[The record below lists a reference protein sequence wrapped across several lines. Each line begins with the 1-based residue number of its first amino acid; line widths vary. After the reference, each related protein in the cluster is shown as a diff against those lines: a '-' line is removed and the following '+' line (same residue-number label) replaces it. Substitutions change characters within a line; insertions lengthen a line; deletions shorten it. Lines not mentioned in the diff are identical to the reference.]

1 MILADSNIL
10 IDVLD
15 SDPSWFEWSAGQLAE
30 ASRAGRV
37 AINHVVVAEV
47 APFAGSLDI
56 FLGGIEAMGLE
67 IEPLCNRSAYAAGKA
82 FREYRRNRKHAAAK
96 TILPDFLIGGH
107 ALTLSCTILTRDP
120 RFYRT
125 YFPSVPLITPGK
137 AEP

>member
-15 SDPSWFEWSAGQLAE
+15 CDTTWYDWSIEQMIQ
-30 ASRAGRV
+30 ASYMGRI

-47 APFAGSLDI
+47 APFFGQLDA
-56 FLGGIEAMGLE
+56 FLAIIEPMGVEIEA
-67 IEPLCNRSAYAAGKA
+67 LCNRSAYAAGMA
-82 FREYRRNRKHAAAK
+82 FREYRKKRGSASVR

-107 ALTLSCTILTRDP
+107 AQALGATILTRDP

-125 YFPSVPLITPGK
+125 YFPAVPLITPDK
-137 AEP
+137 AKP